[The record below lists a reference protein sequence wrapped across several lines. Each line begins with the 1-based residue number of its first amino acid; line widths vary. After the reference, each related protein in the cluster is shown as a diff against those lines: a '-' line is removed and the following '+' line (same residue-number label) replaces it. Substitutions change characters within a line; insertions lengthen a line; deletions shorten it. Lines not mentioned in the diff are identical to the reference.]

1 MTPQQAIEEASL
13 AAQLGNAGTSL
24 TPSQNAALLGS
35 LVAAGLTQAQAQQVI
50 SSLTPAQI
58 AQLQAGTP
66 YTIYFNTPQGISSS
80 YTPQQASYADWQQ
93 YALAQA
99 NQQFSPYNTYISPV
113 LTSLGSDINAAGQF
127 LNANVVKPVVQF
139 EQGVLNTPLPSLQ
152 QLGMSTATQQSNLPL
167 LYLQGIPQATLTPTQ
182 PTQQP
187 TTIGSLLASAEQTY
201 NNALNNYVVQPINN
215 YLINPIERWYYDNYQ
230 SPQAQL
236 SRALLAQY
244 INALNAQAQQSA
256 NTNPYNLIN
265 IALQNAL
272 IQEAQQPNAQGYY
285 ANGLININPAS
296 IEAHLLAIPGAI
308 QDIPAGIS
316 HLGGAIEQ
324 LITGAPQAELPFNPT
339 GNLVY
344 AGIPQQIQNVN
355 AAVNNSIATAN
366 SLPWYYRYPIQ
377 IPAELVNYGFL
388 QPAEAVAQGAFN
400 IGNPQATNLQ
410 RAEGLASTVSSVAMP
425 AQASLY
431 GLGSGAINVGT
442 NYLFGGQQTPEQA
455 MRSGYQFG
463 AATAPLFEG
472 AQLLGTAASKAI
484 FPIEN
489 QYADILDLVRSGELK
504 SATPE
509 EINAFIDSIKAQNPT
524 ITKAQLLQAIENYI
538 VQHSEGTSAAYS
550 LDAMANPYL
559 NAVKGFARLGIRTA
573 PVSALF
579 GGINTIPSYLAGNR
593 NPAQLLEDFAIGYL
607 AGTAFQ
613 TLLPAAFDAL
623 NHLKAGII
631 NFNDPLTINLEL
643 RGTPYISEE
652 AHLYYPMEINTPEGR
667 LPARF
672 LLSTTQK
679 IQTLADLAKQIN
691 SAAETLNI
699 DPQQIYDQLK
709 YSYINHATPS
719 DFADAVAK
727 TGKKIVPPDSA
738 KVGDAL
744 RKAFNDLQGL
754 YSAPSTAY
762 GVPQIYNYLGVR
774 PALTEN
780 LESNMAGSNKI
791 GIITQ
796 VMSKDDYD
804 NFLNFVKEAN
814 ANGAG
819 ISLKDVKATTENLR
833 SDLQALKKIKF
844 DTPEAQQAAYIDL
857 LNKPKYA
864 NLRTLYTAYNLHA
877 IYNDMPVI
885 DSIRQAFLQ
894 SGETELVTPTKYT
907 LRPLFDVARQAPMSY
922 HLIST
927 EPNVGVFEGTPFE
940 NILPTT
946 RFGAQTI
953 ATAIAPKLTDAQRN
967 QINEALKNYKYQQ
980 PTAESSQETFE
991 ILNNIPE
998 AEGISTPSSASSSA
1012 YYKNIISPLSNLLTA
1027 SVASAFPNSANS
1039 SASPSL
1045 SPSPSASLSL
1055 YPSTSPA
1062 ISVIAS
1068 PSAIP
1073 SPSSSLS
1080 LSTSPSASV
1089 SSSVSPTSSIS
1100 FSTSPSPSASYS
1112 QSPSS
1117 SLISASPSPSS
1128 SISSLT
1134 SLSTSP
1140 SPSPSSSP
1148 SFSTS
1153 PSPSPSPSSSYSYLY
1168 SPIRKYEPLPY
1179 YPSMPYWYSYPQ

>member
-1 MTPQQAIEEASL
+1 
-13 AAQLGNAGTSL
+13 
-24 TPSQNAALLGS
+24 
-35 LVAAGLTQAQAQQVI
+35 
-50 SSLTPAQI
+50 
-58 AQLQAGTP
+58 
-66 YTIYFNTPQGISSS
+66 
-80 YTPQQASYADWQQ
+80 
-93 YALAQA
+93 
-99 NQQFSPYNTYISPV
+99 
-113 LTSLGSDINAAGQF
+113 
-127 LNANVVKPVVQF
+127 
-139 EQGVLNTPLPSLQ
+139 
-152 QLGMSTATQQSNLPL
+152 
-167 LYLQGIPQATLTPTQ
+167 
-182 PTQQP
+182 
-187 TTIGSLLASAEQTY
+187 
-201 NNALNNYVVQPINN
+201 
-215 YLINPIERWYYDNYQ
+215 
-230 SPQAQL
+230 
-236 SRALLAQY
+236 
-244 INALNAQAQQSA
+244 
-256 NTNPYNLIN
+256 
-265 IALQNAL
+265 
-272 IQEAQQPNAQGYY
+272 
-285 ANGLININPAS
+285 
-296 IEAHLLAIPGAI
+296 
-308 QDIPAGIS
+308 
-316 HLGGAIEQ
+316 
-324 LITGAPQAELPFNPT
+324 
-339 GNLVY
+339 
-344 AGIPQQIQNVN
+344 QIQNVN

-509 EINAFIDSIKAQNPT
+509 EINAFIDSIKAQNPA

-907 LRPLFDVARQAPMSY
+907 LRPLFDIARQVPMSY

-953 ATAIAPKLTDAQRN
+953 ATAIAPELTDAQRN

-980 PTAESSQETFE
+980 PTAESTQEAA
-991 ILNNIPE
+991 LNNIPE

-1039 SASPSL
+1039 FASPSL
-1045 SPSPSASLSL
+1045 SSSPSASLSL
-1055 YPSTSPA
+1055 YPSTSPTPSTA
-1062 ISVIAS
+1062 ISSSVSAS
-1068 PSAIP
+1068 PSPSLSISP
-1073 SPSSSLS
+1073 SPS
-1080 LSTSPSASV
+1080 TSV
-1089 SSSVSPTSSIS
+1089 SSSVSPASSIS
-1100 FSTSPSPSASYS
+1100 S
-1112 QSPSS
+1112 
-1117 SLISASPSPSS
+1117 ISASPSPSS
-1128 SISSLT
+1128 SISPST

-1140 SPSPSSSP
+1140 SPSPSPSS
-1148 SFSTS
+1148 SLSTS

-1168 SPIRKYEPLPY
+1168 SPIRKYEPLPIIL
-1179 YPSMPYWYSYPQ
+1179 PCPTGIATHSQP